1 MTTIL
6 IVEDD
11 QALSRLVHDYLDRNG
26 FRAITAAG
34 VQSGRHRLAH
44 DQPDLVVLDLG
55 LPDGNGLDLL
65 RDLRR
70 SSSLPVIVL
79 TARGEEIDRIV
90 GLELGADDYMVKPF
104 SPGELVARVRAVLR
118 RANASNQPAD
128 RLTIGDLDI
137 DVPRM
142 RVIRA
147 GEPIELTATEFTLLA
162 AMARQPGRVF
172 TRQQLLQAVH
182 GTLAEAYERA
192 IDAHIKNIRRKLEP
206 REGYIQTVHGVGYRV
221 TDAA

>member
-1 MTTIL
+1 MTTVL
-6 IVEDD
+6 IIEDD

-34 VQSGRHRLAH
+34 VQAGRQRLAN
-44 DQPDLVVLDLG
+44 DQPDLLVLDLG

-118 RANASNQPAD
+118 RANAIEEPTN

-137 DVPRM
+137 DLPRM
-142 RVIRA
+142 RVVRA
-147 GEPIELTATEFTLLA
+147 GTSIELTATEFTLLA
-162 AMARQPGRVF
+162 AMAQQPGRVF

-206 REGYIQTVHGVGYRV
+206 GDGYIQTVHGVGYRV
-221 TDAA
+221 SDAA